1 MYFFFLE
8 NKFFLIRVLCY
19 FSTLKNIEKCPLH
32 LLVKWEVV
40 SPNSREGQL
49 QSISIIFIILVVIL
63 YFKWGGGGRNVFL
76 TFYAISNIS
85 RRKKSGNTK

>member
-1 MYFFFLE
+1 MDFFLE
-8 NKFFLIRVLCY
+8 KKQIILISLFMV

-49 QSISIIFIILVVIL
+49 ESMSMISSIPLF
-63 YFKWGGGGRNVFL
+63 
-76 TFYAISNIS
+76 
-85 RRKKSGNTK
+85 